1 MNSNNNVPLI
11 HEATSIGELS
21 IRNVHANESSGSNGS
36 VNLSPPPP
44 KIQQKTNK
52 QTKRMRRDVQ
62 EYERPVVRTT
72 MNISRRRPSGR
83 TRTNEWPSRRRRHSS
98 TLRWPR
104 TRAKVKRRTNE
115 KKRPP
120 PPPPLL
126 HPLGRKRCPSSPSP
140 SGRHGHPMPLHQ
152 NPSKWTETTRMK
164 R

>member
-120 PPPPLL
+120 HPPPSSILWDGNDVRVRRVRVAATAIRCRSIKI
-126 HPLGRKRCPSSPSP
+126 HQSGRKQR
-140 SGRHGHPMPLHQ
+140 
-152 NPSKWTETTRMK
+152 E
-164 R
+164 